1 MVVYVNHTNSYLYFN
16 RILICS
22 DCHEFPRTLNVG
34 PLFRV

>member
-1 MVVYVNHTNSYLYFN
+1 MVVYVNHTNSDLYFY

-22 DCHEFPRTLNVG
+22 DWHEFPRTLNFG